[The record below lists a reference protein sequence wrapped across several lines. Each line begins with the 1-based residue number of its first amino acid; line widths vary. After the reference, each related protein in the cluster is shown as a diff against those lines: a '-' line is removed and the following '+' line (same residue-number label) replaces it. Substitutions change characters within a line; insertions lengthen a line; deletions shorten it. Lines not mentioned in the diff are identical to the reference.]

1 MPSCDI
7 GGRKHSLRVVSS
19 STELEYCSSDFAK
32 VNFSVHNISVM
43 LDNQPNFDPHCPLE
57 VIIKSQ
63 TVIIF
68 AFFPVYL
75 SKGENL

>member
-57 VIIKSQ
+57 VIIS
-63 TVIIF
+63 IPNCNYF
-68 AFFPVYL
+68 CFFSGV
-75 SKGENL
+75 S